1 LDCENFTDSE
11 SQIIT
16 YQKDDFDCKSLG
28 AKVTVD
34 TKRVD
39 IPGMGA
45 KIFLNF
51 YIFLTEKV
59 YIFCVK
65 IFWLLNML
73 FKRSP
78 ARFWS
83 SL

>member
-1 LDCENFTDSE
+1 MDCENFTDSE

-45 KIFLNF
+45 KNILKFC
-51 YIFLTEKV
+51 IFLTETL
-59 YIFCVK
+59 YIFT
-65 IFWLLNML
+65 
-73 FKRSP
+73 
-78 ARFWS
+78 
-83 SL
+83 